1 MDDCQPDQRSCETT
15 SQCSQV
21 SNPGSFEQQV
31 EAAHRA
37 SDIKK
42 MIFSK

>member
-1 MDDCQPDQRSCETT
+1 MDDFQPDQRSFETT
-15 SQCSQV
+15 SQRSQV
-21 SNPGSFEQQV
+21 SNPGSFEQQL
-31 EAAHRA
+31 EAARRA